1 MEELAADW
9 DSERRDKIVTM
20 WMSRW
25 KKLIGPVRRQGA
37 IQALKHLEDEGRSWP
52 VNQDSEEE
60 HVVEHEVTDEDSEV
74 GD

>member
-1 MEELAADW
+1 M
-9 DSERRDKIVTM
+9 
-20 WMSRW
+20 
-25 KKLIGPVRRQGA
+25 RRQGA